1 MLKYL
6 IPGLSSIVI
15 MTSCSSLKSLT
26 PSSKKETI
34 VPAASTMAY
43 QPVPKAEK
51 QGEVK
56 FLEDITV
63 DPQSTVLKHEAVTAN
78 KATIPTKTVSDIDAY
93 LNRSSASSASPLLT
107 KYAALLNTETDQIEN
122 MELLESVEEWY
133 GTPYLYGGAT
143 KNGIDCSAF
152 VQAVYT
158 AAYAITVPRTA
169 REQYRASRIISAI
182 DLKEGDLLFFNTT
195 GGISHVGIYLCNNK
209 FVHASSSQGVVIS
222 DIFDNYYLK
231 RYIGAGRIEKSAAKN

>member
-1 MLKYL
+1 MLKYF
-6 IPGLSSIVI
+6 IPGLSCIVI

-26 PSSKKETI
+26 PSSKKETV
-34 VPAASTMAY
+34 VPVSAAAAY
-43 QPVPKAEK
+43 QAVPKAEK
-51 QGEVK
+51 AAEVK
-56 FLEDITV
+56 FLEDISV
-63 DPQSTVLKHEAVTAN
+63 DPQSTMLKHEAVTAN
-78 KATIPTKTVSDIDAY
+78 KATTPAKNISDIDAY
-93 LNRSSASSASPLLT
+93 LNRSSAENASPLLV
-107 KYAALLNTETDQIEN
+107 KYASLLNTETDQIQN
-122 MELLESVEEWY
+122 MELLESVDEWY

-158 AAYAITVPRTA
+158 AAYAISVPRTA

-231 RYIGAGRIEKSAAKN
+231 RYIGAGRIEKSSAKN